1 MGHLKVTLFAV
12 SILVLSSTAQAGGL
26 RCENLF
32 NRQNPPQVVN
42 HSEDLLAL
50 SAREGRSMSEREVKK
65 ATDEFYNNL
74 VGYRPPEN
82 SSRARSIT
90 MNEAQMVLDAIRNN
104 QVTGSYG
111 VYDQPDVSIGY
122 CFGRASFAHLLLL
135 KMGVQKES
143 IFKMWAVGPM
153 KVHGN
158 DTMTWQFH
166 VTPVVFTRDMGWVAL
181 DTNER
186 RPQKIGHWMNKY
198 QAQSVDKKM
207 RFYLSDASKFG
218 VNMGRYSRLQMGL
231 DIARENDWYRGYF
244 QDALQQLRAKNLQE
258 LGVRA
263 IPPESSGDRDSFVV
277 ERRGGFSGLRDFFGF

>member
-1 MGHLKVTLFAV
+1 MAW
-12 SILVLSSTAQAGGL
+12 TAADANPL
-26 RCENLF
+26 RCEGLF
-32 NRQNPPQVVN
+32 KRQDRPQVVD
-42 HSEDLLAL
+42 HAADLLAL
-50 SAREGRSMSEREVKK
+50 ADREGRQMSVREVKK
-65 ATDEFYNNL
+65 STDEMYNNL
-74 VGYRPPEN
+74 VEYRPPEN

-104 QVTGSYG
+104 EVTGSYG

-153 KVHGN
+153 KVRGS
-158 DTMTWQFH
+158 DTLTWQFH

-181 DTNER
+181 DTNES

-198 QAQSVDKKM
+198 EAQSIDKKM

-218 VNMGRYSRLQMGL
+218 VNMSRYTRLQMGL
-231 DIARENDWYRGYF
+231 DVARDNDWYRGYF
-244 QDALQQLRAKNLQE
+244 QDALQQLRTKNLSE

-263 IPPESSGDRDSFVV
+263 VPPEGNGDRDSFVV
-277 ERRGGFSGLRDFFGF
+277 EKRGLMNGIRDFFGLS